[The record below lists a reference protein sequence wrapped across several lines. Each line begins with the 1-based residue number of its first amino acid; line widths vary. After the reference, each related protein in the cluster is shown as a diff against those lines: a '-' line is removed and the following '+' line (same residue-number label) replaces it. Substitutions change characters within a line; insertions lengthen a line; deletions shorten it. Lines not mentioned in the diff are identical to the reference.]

1 MSSPLFVIRR
11 SLLALT
17 LLGLLG
23 LGAEL
28 VAVGHWYGPGQLI
41 PFIAIA
47 GTVLVSLLYLA
58 FERPWTTM
66 FLRVVAVLLVLTGL
80 LGAVQHGKAESALRA
95 AGRANESGA
104 SAEANA
110 RPMFGLAPAGPSLL
124 NGPAPVSAPLAMSG
138 LGVLLLLSLYGR
150 EQERE
155 AGSAEQARRR
165 EEPAA

>member
-11 SLLALT
+11 SLLALA

-41 PFIAIA
+41 PFIAIG
-47 GTVLVSLLYLA
+47 GTVLVSLLYLT
-58 FERPWTTM
+58 FERPWTTV

-80 LGAVQHGKAESALRA
+80 LGALQHGKAESGLRA

-104 SAEANA
+104 SSEANA
-110 RPMFGLAPAGPSLL
+110 RPMFGLAPAAPSLL
-124 NGPAPVSAPLAMSG
+124 NGPAPISAPLAMSG

-150 EQERE
+150 ERE
-155 AGSAEQARRR
+155 TGPAEQSRRRR
-165 EEPAA
+165 EGPAA